1 MELTGKMN
9 TPVTNSTHSHGN
21 ALSVSE
27 KEAMEGSKA
36 NQATIAYRLLK
47 QDIINGAYQ
56 PGDKLLMSHLKSHY
70 EIGAGPMREALSQL
84 VADRL
89 VTAISQRGFRVA
101 EMSEEELTDIYDA
114 RAHLEAL
121 ITGLAVERGDE
132 DWEAEV
138 LGEAHKLSR
147 VNEVNTPEE
156 MLQVW
161 DRRHKSF
168 HQAIVNGCGSPKL
181 LEMRASLLDQAERY
195 RQLWLKQTVFSQ
207 NALEEKRQEHAEL
220 VDALLNRNK
229 AKATELMYG
238 HILSPI
244 AIIKGLLPEQVS

>member
-1 MELTGKMN
+1 MSAIKSSQTIGQATSSGSDKDAE
-9 TPVTNSTHSHGN
+9 H
-21 ALSVSE
+21 
-27 KEAMEGSKA
+27 SKA

-132 DWEAEV
+132 DWEADI

-147 VNEVNTPEE
+147 VNEVNSPEE

-161 DRRHKSF
+161 DSRHKSF
-168 HQAIVNGCGSPKL
+168 HRAIVSGCGSPKL

-207 NALEEKRQEHAEL
+207 LALEEKRQEHTEL
-220 VDALLNRNK
+220 VDALLNRDKEK
-229 AKATELMYG
+229 AKALMYA

-244 AIIKGLLPEQVS
+244 AIIKGLLPTQSR

>member
-1 MELTGKMN
+1 MDGC
-9 TPVTNSTHSHGN
+9 
-21 ALSVSE
+21 
-27 KEAMEGSKA
+27 KA

-121 ITGLAVERGDE
+121 ITGLAIERGD
-132 DWEAEV
+132 DNWEAEI

-147 VNEVNTPEE
+147 VNQVNSPRE
-156 MLQVW
+156 MLEIW
-161 DRRHKSF
+161 DARHKSF
-168 HQAIVNGCGSPKL
+168 HQAIVSGCRSPKL

-195 RQLWLKQTVFSQ
+195 RQLWLKKTVFSQ
-207 NALEEKRQEHAEL
+207 SALEEKRREHTEL
-220 VDALLNRNK
+220 IDALLNRDKEK
-229 AKATELMYG
+229 ARALMYQ

-244 AIIKGLLPEQVS
+244 PIIRQLLPESAAR